1 MQESVENLLS
11 AGDGGQ
17 DADFVTRFHRC
28 LGLVE
33 KSDVFIVQKDVY
45 ETPDV
50 ILIVAD
56 ALFQA
61 WVGAL
66 KTLNQLTNRS
76 AFRFNDFLIQG
87 EFS

>member
-17 DADFVTRFHRC
+17 DADFVTRFHRG

-33 KSDVFIVQKDVY
+33 KSDVFIIQKDVY
-45 ETPDV
+45 EAPDV

-56 ALFQA
+56 TLFQA

-66 KTLNQLTNRS
+66 
-76 AFRFNDFLIQG
+76 
-87 EFS
+87 